1 MDMER
6 YYDVAVSGPDE
17 KDILTPNGKRV
28 PKSEKLPNLSIEAA
42 IALRDDFESK
52 IPRTEVEEIHAV
64 VMAELETIRR
74 GCVSTIV
81 GG

>member
-1 MDMER
+1 MER
-6 YYDVAVSGPDE
+6 YYDVTKEDLQDE
-17 KDILTPNGKRV
+17 DIFTPNGKRV
-28 PKSEKLPNLSIEAA
+28 PRSGKLPNLSIKAS
-42 IALRDDFESK
+42 IALRNDFEAK
-52 IPRTEVEEIHAV
+52 IPRTEVEEMHAV